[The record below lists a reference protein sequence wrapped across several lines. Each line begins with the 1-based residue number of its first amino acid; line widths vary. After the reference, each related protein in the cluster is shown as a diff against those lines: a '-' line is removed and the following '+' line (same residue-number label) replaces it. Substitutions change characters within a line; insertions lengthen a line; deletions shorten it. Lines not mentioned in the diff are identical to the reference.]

1 MLSFIYCSSTNA
13 LNLIFFLTPSKIPN
27 VHEPSKLIENLQ
39 HLHITRE
46 KDLTSDHCLK
56 LKSLGFIPLK
66 STVST
71 FCWHSIEASVAFAF

>member
-13 LNLIFFLTPSKIPN
+13 LNLIFFNSIQN
-27 VHEPSKLIENLQ
+27 SHVHEPSKLIENLQ

-66 STVST
+66 SIVLT
-71 FCWHSIEASVAFAF
+71 FCWHSIEVSVAFAF